1 MSDTDVLKNSLKI
14 LYADHPEILMML
26 DQISFDKLNVTWR
39 EELFSRI
46 PEKDYYEVEEFLASD
61 IYNRYTIAVHYATM
75 AMTRPL
81 SDLMSFVLDKP
92 KGEIN

>member
-1 MSDTDVLKNSLKI
+1 MNNTHVLKNSLKI

-46 PEKDYYEVEEFLASD
+46 PEKDYHEVEEFLASD

-81 SDLMSFVLDKP
+81 SDLMSFVLETN
-92 KGEIN
+92 KGALS